1 MTLHDLLKRVKANDW
16 DKVIIFSDANGW
28 SNVDVEIADDQIII
42 KQDFS
47 MPFEEYIIKSK

>member
-1 MTLHDLLKRVKANDW
+1 MTLHDLLKRVKTSDW
-16 DKVIIFSDANGW
+16 NKVIIFSDANGW
-28 SNVDVEIADDQIII
+28 SNVDVEIADDQIVI